1 MGLQVKENSYE
12 GRNKKTEKAKLH
24 FNKAEKV
31 GQEALTGCGRV
42 SQAVRELI
50 CDLQAWPQKAT
61 QEEKAKRHPGP
72 RGLAGG
78 CRGRAAARQPPPGPP
93 VSPPRLLHPRAPL
106 APA

>member
-1 MGLQVKENSYE
+1 M
-12 GRNKKTEKAKLH
+12 KTEKAKLH

-61 QEEKAKRHPGP
+61 QEHW
-72 RGLAGG
+72 RGKKPPKSRRPTNIGRRGSAG
-78 CRGRAAARQPPPGPP
+78 
-93 VSPPRLLHPRAPL
+93 
-106 APA
+106 